1 MRRILGLALIALL
14 FLMLNGCITTNT
26 TGSYPARELDNKM
39 SEKAQTNKMAEWK
52 ALDKS
57 YGPAEIEVF
66 FVGNV
71 KIKRYTYRVGNVTYR
86 VLFYN
91 DKIHNIVTDR

>member
-1 MRRILGLALIALL
+1 MKKMLDLALIGLL
-14 FLMLNGCITTNT
+14 FLMFSSCVATNT
-26 TGSYPARELDNKM
+26 TGNYPARDLNKKV

-52 ALDKS
+52 LLDKA

-71 KIKRYTYRVGNVTYR
+71 KIKRYTYTVGNLTYR